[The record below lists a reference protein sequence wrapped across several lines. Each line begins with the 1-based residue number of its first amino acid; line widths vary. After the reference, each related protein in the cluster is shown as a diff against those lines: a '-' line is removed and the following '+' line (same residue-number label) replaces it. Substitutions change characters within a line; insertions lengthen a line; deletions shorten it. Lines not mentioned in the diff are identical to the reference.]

1 MIEEDSILFS
11 NNKNEFYSIDILTGL
26 INWKNEISSNLK
38 PVVIGKYVITVSD
51 KGYLYTIDKN
61 NGNIFRINDLYKN
74 YKIKQRKEISTTG
87 FFIAKNKV
95 YLSNNDGKLI
105 VANFSSGNI
114 LNITKVSSDKIL
126 HPLINNNH
134 LFMVRNGS
142 IIKFN

>member
-1 MIEEDSILFS
+1 M
-11 NNKNEFYSIDILTGL
+11 
-26 INWKNEISSNLK
+26 
-38 PVVIGKYVITVSD
+38 
-51 KGYLYTIDKN
+51 N
-61 NGNIFRINDLYKN
+61 NGDDKISLDDINDLYKN